1 MKSLFASIL
10 ALALGLTVTS
20 AAFATDTLFPIGEG
34 VAADVRVGIPV
45 EIPAQVTE
53 TESLGKYVSELLAVQ
68 SAELVWLDAQTKYF
82 EILHAS
88 FVGSRAMSQAF
99 DTKALRTGTNVAA
112 GGVTLVLDG
121 FLAKAWL
128 SGATPTMMM
137 VKDIVFAARGNTGK
151 MTSIGKKTLA
161 SLMAMGKSLKVP
173 KNLVTTAAI
182 GTFAYIQVENYFV
195 INMSQAQY
203 DATMASLETKIAA
216 LVVRKQ
222 AVADMHIPYSAR

>member
-10 ALALGLTVTS
+10 ALALGLTITT
-20 AAFATDTLFPIGEG
+20 AANATDNLFPIGEG
-34 VAADVRVGIPV
+34 VASDFQASLPV

-99 DTKALRTGTNVAA
+99 DSKAVRTGANVAA

-128 SGATPTMMM
+128 SGAAPTAML
-137 VKDIVFAARGNTGK
+137 VKDIVFASRGNTGR
-151 MTSIGKKTLA
+151 MTAIGQKTWA

-173 KNLVTTAAI
+173 KNFVSTAAI

-203 DATMASLETKIAA
+203 GATMASLELKIAS

>member
-20 AAFATDTLFPIGEG
+20 AAFANDTIFPYSEG
-34 VAADVRVGIPV
+34 LSAEALMRLPV

-53 TESLGKYVSELLAVQ
+53 TNSLGLYVSELLAVQ
-68 SAELVWLDAQTKYF
+68 AAELVWLDAQTKYF

-88 FVGSRAMSQAF
+88 FVGSRAMSQAI
-99 DTKALRTGTNVAA
+99 DSKALRTGTNVAA
-112 GGVTLVLDG
+112 GGVTLILDG

-128 SGATPTMMM
+128 SGATPTAMI

-161 SLMAMGKSLKVP
+161 SLLAMGKSLKVP
-173 KNLVTTAAI
+173 KNFVTTAAI

-203 DATMASLETKIAA
+203 DATMASLEMKISA

>member
-20 AAFATDTLFPIGEG
+20 AAFANDTIFPYSEG
-34 VAADVRVGIPV
+34 LTAEALMRLPV

-53 TESLGKYVSELLAVQ
+53 NESLGKYVSELLAVQ
-68 SAELVWLDAQTKYF
+68 AAELVWLNAQTKYF
-82 EILHAS
+82 EIMHAS
-88 FVGSRAMSQAF
+88 FYGSRKMSEAI
-99 DTKALRTGTNVAA
+99 DNRALRTGTNTAA
-112 GGVTLVLDG
+112 GTLTLVMDI

-128 SGATPTMMM
+128 SGATPTAMI

-161 SLMAMGKSLKVP
+161 SLIAMGKSLKVP
-173 KNLVTTAAI
+173 KNFVTTAAI
-182 GTFAYIQVENYFV
+182 GTFAYIQVEGFIV

-203 DATMASLETKIAA
+203 DAVMASLETKIAA
-216 LVVRKQ
+216 LVVRRQ